1 MNSSIDRSSLAA
13 PASAVPGR
21 EPTSAD
27 VVLQMNGISKSFG
40 PNLVLRDVSL
50 QVARGE
56 IVCLLG
62 PSGSGKSTLLRC
74 ANWLEVPDAGHVMLA
89 GRRVGVREGGSVAM
103 SDRELAKMRSRVGMV
118 FQHFALWPHL
128 TVLQNV
134 MEAPLHVLKRPTD
147 EVRREALEL
156 LERVGLA
163 DKRDAYPSS
172 LSGGQ
177 KQRVGIARALA
188 IKPDILL
195 LDEPTSALDPMLVGE
210 VLGVMRA
217 LAEQGATMIIVTHE
231 MAFARQVAS
240 RVVFMDDGQIVESG
254 PPARFFSAP
263 ATPRARQFLAR
274 FHGQQAGSFTG

>member
-1 MNSSIDRSSLAA
+1 MNAPLAP
-13 PASAVPGR
+13 PA
-21 EPTSAD
+21 D
-27 VVLQMNGISKSFG
+27 LVLQLDGISKSFG
-40 PNLVLRDVSL
+40 ANLVLRDVSL
-50 QVARGE
+50 RVAKGE

-74 ANWLEVPDAGHVMLA
+74 ANWLEVPDAGHVILS
-89 GRRVGVREGGSVAM
+89 GRRVGVREGGSVKM
-103 SDRELAKMRSRVGMV
+103 SDRELAGMRSRVGMV

-134 MEAPLHVLKRPTD
+134 AEAPVHVLGRPKD
-147 EVRREALEL
+147 EVRREAEAL

-163 DKRDAYPSS
+163 DKRDAFPSS

-217 LAEQGATMIIVTHE
+217 LAEEGATMVIVTHE
-231 MAFARQVAS
+231 MEFARQAAT
-240 RVVFMDDGQIVESG
+240 RIVFMDAGQIVESG
-254 PPARFFSAP
+254 PPAQFFSAP

-274 FHGQQAGSFTG
+274 FHGQQAGALAG

>member
-1 MNSSIDRSSLAA
+1 MNSIIDPSVLAA
-13 PASAVPGR
+13 MASESR
-21 EPTSAD
+21 SAAASSPD
-27 VVLQMNGISKSFG
+27 VVLQMNGISKTFG
-40 PNLVLRDVSL
+40 TNLVLRDVSL
-50 QVARGE
+50 QVSRGE

-74 ANWLEVPDAGHVMLA
+74 ANWLEVPDAGHVILS

-103 SDRELAKMRSRVGMV
+103 SDRELAAIRSRVGMV

-134 MEAPLHVLKRPTD
+134 MEAPLHVLKRPKD
-147 EVRREALEL
+147 EVRREAEEL
-156 LERVGLA
+156 LDRVGLA

-240 RVVFMDDGQIVESG
+240 RVVFMDEGQIVESG
-254 PPARFFSAP
+254 EPAQFFSAP
-263 ATPRARQFLAR
+263 TTPRARQFLSR
-274 FHGQQAGSFTG
+274 FHGQQAGSLTG